1 MKKIETSALIGL
13 GALGILFGR
22 KMPGVKVIADAERVA
37 RYSAQPVVCNGKE
50 CHFDYVTPEQGQP
63 VDLVLVAVKATV
75 LEQAI
80 KDIKKFVGPDTI
92 IISVLNGITSENDI
106 EAVYPGHCLW
116 SVAIGM
122 DATRV
127 GRSLTFGAEGRIQFG
142 EKSGGMTDRVK
153 AVDEYLTAC
162 GIASEPCS
170 DILFKQWSKLM
181 VNDGLNQ
188 AAAAFDLPYGGLTKP
203 GPAYDKMIEAMQ
215 EVIDLSVLEG
225 VNLPADNHKAF
236 LESMAPTFNPDGMPS
251 MRQDVLAKRPT
262 EVEQF
267 AGVVRRLAKKHGMPT
282 PANDFFYEKIR
293 EIESTLTAIEAKFP
307 EAAPKAPGN
316 GDSIPADSPTT
327 PGNGDK
333 TQKFPAFEGKD
344 LNGNPVKS
352 DDLFSKN
359 AVTVV
364 NFWFTTCNPCV
375 GELSELDALNKELAK
390 KGGALIG
397 VNTFTLDGD
406 EAAISEAKDVL
417 SKKGATYR
425 NVYFDSDSEAGK
437 FTANIFAYPTTYVV
451 DRSGNIVGDP
461 IVGAVTEKKQAETL
475 QKLIDQVLAADKG

>member
-1 MKKIETSALIGL
+1 MECCRVLRIEEQMYGCEELPEGAEVCCDVTVEAADGTRKTLSRPDAALIRQGIGEGDRVLWDGMELKKERNSMKKIETSALIGL

-22 KMPGVKVIADAERVA
+22 KMPGVKVIADAGRIA
-37 RYSAQPVVCNGKE
+37 RYSAQPVVCNGEE

-63 VDLVLVAVKATV
+63 VDLLLVAVKATV

-80 KDIKKFVGPDTI
+80 RDMKKFIGPDTI
-92 IISVLNGITSENDI
+92 ILSVLNGITSEEDI

-127 GRSLTFGAEGRIQFG
+127 GRSLTFGAPGRIQFG
-142 EKSGGMTDRVK
+142 EKNGEMTDRVR

-203 GPAYDKMIEAMQ
+203 GPAYDKMLEAMQ

-236 LESMAPTFNPDGMPS
+236 LESMAPTFKPDGMPS
-251 MRQDVLAKRPT
+251 MRQDVLAQRPT
-262 EVEQF
+262 EVEEF

-293 EIESTLTAIEAKFP
+293 EIEA
-307 EAAPKAPGN
+307 GYH
-316 GDSIPADSPTT
+316 
-327 PGNGDK
+327 
-333 TQKFPAFEGKD
+333 
-344 LNGNPVKS
+344 
-352 DDLFSKN
+352 
-359 AVTVV
+359 
-364 NFWFTTCNPCV
+364 
-375 GELSELDALNKELAK
+375 KE
-390 KGGALIG
+390 
-397 VNTFTLDGD
+397 
-406 EAAISEAKDVL
+406 
-417 SKKGATYR
+417 
-425 NVYFDSDSEAGK
+425 
-437 FTANIFAYPTTYVV
+437 
-451 DRSGNIVGDP
+451 
-461 IVGAVTEKKQAETL
+461 
-475 QKLIDQVLAADKG
+475 

>member
-1 MKKIETSALIGL
+1 
-13 GALGILFGR
+13 
-22 KMPGVKVIADAERVA
+22 MPGVKVIADAERVA
-37 RYSAQPVVCNGKE
+37 RYSAQPVICNGKE

-142 EKSGGMTDRVK
+142 EKGGEMTDRVK

-162 GIASEPCS
+162 GIASEPCN

-203 GPAYDKMIEAMQ
+203 GPAYDKMLEAMQ

-225 VNLPADNHKAF
+225 VNLPADNHRAF
-236 LESMAPTFNPDGMPS
+236 LESMAPTFKPDGMPS

-262 EVEQF
+262 VHSIYFARHGETVWNVEN
-267 AGVVRRLAKKHGMPT
+267 KICGMT
-282 PANDFFYEKIR
+282 
-293 EIESTLTAIEAKFP
+293 
-307 EAAPKAPGN
+307 
-316 GDSIPADSPTT
+316 DSP
-327 PGNGDK
+327 
-333 TQKFPAFEGKD
+333 
-344 LNGNPVKS
+344 L
-352 DDLFSKN
+352 
-359 AVTVV
+359 
-364 NFWFTTCNPCV
+364 
-375 GELSELDALNKELAK
+375 
-390 KGGALIG
+390 
-397 VNTFTLDGD
+397 
-406 EAAISEAKDVL
+406 
-417 SKKGATYR
+417 
-425 NVYFDSDSEAGK
+425 
-437 FTANIFAYPTTYVV
+437 
-451 DRSGNIVGDP
+451 
-461 IVGAVTEKKQAETL
+461 TEKGRQQAREL
-475 QKLIDQVLAADKG
+475 GRKVKESGVHIDEILYSPLSRAADTAKAVAEATGLPARCEPRLREQCFGKYEGTPRDGAEFRISKTHFADRYDGGESMMQLAQRIYNLLDELRQDENKTYLLVAHNGIARVVESYFHDMTNEEYSAAGIKNCELVEYRFE

>member
-50 CHFDYVTPEQGQP
+50 CRFDYVTPEQGQP

-142 EKSGGMTDRVK
+142 EKNGEMTDRVK

-162 GIASEPCS
+162 GIASEPCN

-203 GPAYDKMIEAMQ
+203 GPAYDKMLEAMQ

-225 VNLPADNHKAF
+225 VDLPADNHKAF

-267 AGVVRRLAKKHGMPT
+267 AGVVRRLAQKYGMPT

-293 EIESTLTAIEAKFP
+293 EIEA
-307 EAAPKAPGN
+307 N
-316 GDSIPADSPTT
+316 Y
-327 PGNGDK
+327 
-333 TQKFPAFEGKD
+333 
-344 LNGNPVKS
+344 
-352 DDLFSKN
+352 
-359 AVTVV
+359 
-364 NFWFTTCNPCV
+364 
-375 GELSELDALNKELAK
+375 NK
-390 KGGALIG
+390 
-397 VNTFTLDGD
+397 
-406 EAAISEAKDVL
+406 
-417 SKKGATYR
+417 
-425 NVYFDSDSEAGK
+425 
-437 FTANIFAYPTTYVV
+437 
-451 DRSGNIVGDP
+451 
-461 IVGAVTEKKQAETL
+461 
-475 QKLIDQVLAADKG
+475 

>member
-63 VDLVLVAVKATV
+63 VDLLLVAVKATV

-106 EAVYPGHCLW
+106 EA
-116 SVAIGM
+116 
-122 DATRV
+122 
-127 GRSLTFGAEGRIQFG
+127 
-142 EKSGGMTDRVK
+142 
-153 AVDEYLTAC
+153 C
-162 GIASEPCS
+162 GIASEPCN

-203 GPAYDKMIEAMQ
+203 GPAYDKMLEAMQ
-215 EVIDLSVLEG
+215 EVVDLSVLEG

-236 LESMAPTFNPDGMPS
+236 LESMAPTFKPDGMPS

-267 AGVVRRLAKKHGMPT
+267 AGVVRRLAQKHGMPT

-293 EIESTLTAIEAKFP
+293 EIEA
-307 EAAPKAPGN
+307 N
-316 GDSIPADSPTT
+316 Y
-327 PGNGDK
+327 
-333 TQKFPAFEGKD
+333 
-344 LNGNPVKS
+344 
-352 DDLFSKN
+352 
-359 AVTVV
+359 
-364 NFWFTTCNPCV
+364 
-375 GELSELDALNKELAK
+375 NK
-390 KGGALIG
+390 
-397 VNTFTLDGD
+397 
-406 EAAISEAKDVL
+406 
-417 SKKGATYR
+417 
-425 NVYFDSDSEAGK
+425 
-437 FTANIFAYPTTYVV
+437 
-451 DRSGNIVGDP
+451 
-461 IVGAVTEKKQAETL
+461 
-475 QKLIDQVLAADKG
+475 

>member
-22 KMPGVKVIADAERVA
+22 KMPGVKVIADAQRIA

-162 GIASEPCS
+162 GIASEPCN

-236 LESMAPTFNPDGMPS
+236 LESMAPPSIPTECPVCGRTSSPSAPPRWSSLQVSSAVWPKSTGCPLRPTISS
-251 MRQDVLAKRPT
+251 MRRSGRSRPITINKETLCTAFILPATAKRSGT
-262 EVEQF
+262 W
-267 AGVVRRLAKKHGMPT
+267 R
-282 PANDFFYEKIR
+282 IR
-293 EIESTLTAIEAKFP
+293 S
-307 EAAPKAPGN
+307 AA
-316 GDSIPADSPTT
+316 
-327 PGNGDK
+327 
-333 TQKFPAFEGKD
+333 
-344 LNGNPVKS
+344 
-352 DDLFSKN
+352 
-359 AVTVV
+359 
-364 NFWFTTCNPCV
+364 
-375 GELSELDALNKELAK
+375 
-390 KGGALIG
+390 
-397 VNTFTLDGD
+397 
-406 EAAISEAKDVL
+406 
-417 SKKGATYR
+417 
-425 NVYFDSDSEAGK
+425 
-437 FTANIFAYPTTYVV
+437 
-451 DRSGNIVGDP
+451 
-461 IVGAVTEKKQAETL
+461 
-475 QKLIDQVLAADKG
+475 